1 MGNHYTV
8 KNIVRS
14 VTTRTLRKQ
23 GPTRPRFKQFVAGRR
38 LLRKQSVVLSAE
50 EFKEHHKSIMDRVAM
65 GILEVRDADGHIVF
79 GLKAEAFSKEV
90 ENAKPDWPVTRD
102 PEEELREMSEEQK
115 ADAGRQEPV
124 IPEEELKKAEQSMEA
139 RPDELTDLP
148 HIGAGRAN
156 KLIGEGITDFN
167 AVVDAGAEILMEIL
181 GGTFSKE
188 MAEAVVQKAK
198 EKVG

>member
-1 MGNHYTV
+1 VENRYTV

-38 LLRKQSVVLSAE
+38 LLRKQSVVLSAQEFE
-50 EFKEHHKSIMDRVAM
+50 ENYKSIMDRVAM
-65 GILEVRDADGHIVF
+65 GILEVRDAAGDIVF
-79 GLKAEAFSKEV
+79 GLKNTAPPAPKTVEEPKATETVEAPKV
-90 ENAKPDWPVTRD
+90 
-102 PEEELREMSEEQK
+102 
-115 ADAGRQEPV
+115 DAGWQEPV
-124 IPEEELKKAEQSMEA
+124 IPEEELKEA
-139 RPDELTDLP
+139 KQAVEAGEAKPDELTALP

-167 AVVDAGAEILMEIL
+167 AVIDAGEDILMEIL
-181 GGTFSKE
+181 GGTFSRD